1 MSSWAIARCGVP
13 AARALRTLSGTEPL
27 DLATLDRLAYTGS
40 RRFLERLL
48 IASDAVPPRDSRL
61 AWLEAW
67 TEQLLSA
74 TEPEEHRR
82 ALRGYARWVV
92 LRRVR
97 DRPGYQPLTKNRA
110 DGAKRQLKIAH
121 DFLGYLAANAVDLA
135 DCDQTHIDCW
145 LDARPAP
152 ADDLR
157 PFLAWLATQHI
168 AGRLDVPPHPSSV
181 PRSIATDS
189 ALTHRILHAPDLA
202 VSDRVAGALVVLFAQ
217 PLVRITQLR
226 VADSSSPTT
235 RSGSA
240 SPPAPSS
247 CRARSMIISDSCSTS
262 ADPASRRGSP
272 TKDGSSPGVPP
283 ASPSMNRCSRNVCS
297 ASACNPTSTATAP
310 SSSSVASCPLLW
322 SRTCSASACRPQS
335 GGPASPV
342 GPGPTT
348 SPPASTTRTRTDHQR
363 CPGRSAPSVRPR
375 VTPRRH

>member
-1 MSSWAIARCGVP
+1 
-13 AARALRTLSGTEPL
+13 LSGTEPL

-110 DGAKRQLKIAH
+110 DGAKRQLKITH
-121 DFLGYLAANAVDLA
+121 DLLGYLAANAVDLA

-157 PFLAWLATQHI
+157 LFLAWLATQHI
-168 AGRLDVPPHPSSV
+168 AGRLDVPLHRSSV

-189 ALTHRILHAPDLA
+189 TLAHRILHAPDLA
-202 VSDRVAGALVVLFAQ
+202 VSDRVAAALVVLFAQ
-217 PLVRITQLR
+217 PLVRITRRR
-226 VADSSSPTT
+226 VANVLLADDTV
-235 RSGSA
+235 RLRLAA
-240 SPPAPSS
+240 SPVELPSPLDDHLRQLLNER
-247 CRARSMIISDSCSTS
+247 RARVG
-262 ADPASRRGSP
+262 RGSP
-272 TKDGSSPGVPP
+272 TKDGSSPGVPR

-297 ASACNPTSTATAP
+297 ASACNPASTAAAP

-348 SPPASTTRTRTDHQR
+348 SPPASRPGHALTT
-363 CPGRSAPSVRPR
+363 SAVLVAALRQSARA
-375 VTPRRH
+375 

>member
-67 TEQLLSA
+67 TEQLFSA

-145 LDARPAP
+145 LDAVPAP

-189 ALTHRILHAPDLA
+189 ALAHRILHAPDLA
-202 VSDRVAGALVVLFAQ
+202 VSDRVAGALVMLFAQ

-226 VADSSSPTT
+226 VTDVLLADDTV
-235 RSGSA
+235 RLRLA
-240 SPPAPSS
+240 A
-247 CRARSMIISDSCSTS
+247 
-262 ADPASRRGSP
+262 
-272 TKDGSSPGVPP
+272 
-283 ASPSMNRCSRNVCS
+283 
-297 ASACNPTSTATAP
+297 
-310 SSSSVASCPLLW
+310 SSVELPSPLDDHLRQLLNERRPCVAAGIPDQGWLFPGGAPGQPINESVLSKRLQRIGVQPDINRHGALVQLCGQLPAAVVSDLLGVSVQTAERWASI
-322 SRTCSASACRPQS
+322 AGRPWADYIAARLDDQD
-335 GGPASPV
+335 
-342 GPGPTT
+342 T
-348 SPPASTTRTRTDHQR
+348 H
-363 CPGRSAPSVRPR
+363 
-375 VTPRRH
+375 